1 MVLLSRACCGSVG
14 PGELRGCETIATSR
28 KCGNILASSLTSITK
43 RCGMT
48 VSLLA
53 LDYSRPIQPLF
64 AQASRAG
71 SIHSAFHH
79 AVNITLDDTM
89 LSLLSSELPRMPN
102 SARLPPVVAAA
113 ILHVLRPGIHVWLG
127 N

>member
-14 PGELRGCETIATSR
+14 PGEVKGCDTIATGC
-28 KCGNILASSLTSITK
+28 KCGNILGSSLTSITK

-71 SIHSAFHH
+71 SVHSAFRH
-79 AVNITLDDTM
+79 AVNITLDDTI
-89 LSLLSSELPRMPN
+89 LALLSSELPRMPN
-102 SARLPPVVAAA
+102 SARLPPVAAEGF
-113 ILHVLRPGIHVWLG
+113 LQGPGPVLRV
-127 N
+127 

>member
-1 MVLLSRACCGSVG
+1 MVLLSRACRGSVG
-14 PGELRGCETIATSR
+14 PGELRECDTIATGH
-28 KCGNILASSLTSITK
+28 KCGNIWASSLTSITK

-71 SIHSAFHH
+71 SVHSVFHH
-79 AVNITLDDTM
+79 AVNITLDDTI
-89 LSLLSSELPRMPN
+89 LSLLSSDLPRMPN
-102 SARLPPVVAAA
+102 SPSPPPVLADE
-113 ILHVLRPGIHVWLG
+113 LPHRLR
-127 N
+127 

>member
-14 PGELRGCETIATSR
+14 PGELRGCETIATGR

-64 AQASRAG
+64 TQASRAG
-71 SIHSAFHH
+71 SIHSAFHDAVSAEQRVATH
-79 AVNITLDDTM
+79 AKQR
-89 LSLLSSELPRMPN
+89 E
-102 SARLPPVVAAA
+102 AAA
-113 ILHVLRPGIHVWLG
+113 SCGGGFTTRPASGHASLDWQRKPAHSG
-127 N
+127 P